1 MERFIALCFGIICG
15 AVAICAVLGALL
27 ALGATHEWW
36 ECKGFSKKYA
46 VAVEW
51 NAFHGCYVPELD
63 MYTESIKGEK

>member
-1 MERFIALCFGIICG
+1 MERFLRFLVVVIATCT
-15 AVAICAVLGALL
+15 AVVMVVVALL

-51 NAFHGCYVPELD
+51 NAFHGCYVPDLD
-63 MYTESIKGEK
+63 MYVESIKGEK